1 MGIWE
6 FVAIVVAVITIQL
19 VPPVV
24 VGLLLAKRTPAHVG
38 KAPLHHRHY
47 LLPEA
52 SSANLGFKCVLVASH
67 AQTARLRI
75 ANARISTSLA
85 ILLVEPHVR
94 IMDLLRVVGIAHAAC
109 VECAKTNCGW
119 GWICNVT
126 MAQRCGGLTCSGR
139 LCRQCVQHHE
149 STMKLANCTKRHT
162 DAFCA

>member
-1 MGIWE
+1 VIRLDKLARFARRTTGIWE
-6 FVAIVVAVITIQL
+6 FVAVVAAVITIQL

-94 IMDLLRVVGIAHAAC
+94 IMDVLRVVGIAHALSVPKQIADGGGSATSQWLNGVEALHVADDC
-109 VECAKTNCGW
+109 VGNAFNITK
-119 GWICNVT
+119 
-126 MAQRCGGLTCSGR
+126 AQ
-139 LCRQCVQHHE
+139 
-149 STMKLANCTKRHT
+149 
-162 DAFCA
+162 